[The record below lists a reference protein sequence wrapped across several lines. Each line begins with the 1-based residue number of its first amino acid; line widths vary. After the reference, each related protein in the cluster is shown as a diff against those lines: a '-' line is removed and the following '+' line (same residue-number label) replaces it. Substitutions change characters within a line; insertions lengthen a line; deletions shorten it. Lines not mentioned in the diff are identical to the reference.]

1 MLEGIC
7 ISRGPKVLYWG
18 QHLNSG
24 EQASCMLPAVH
35 CIRKHGHDRVHAR
48 QLCCVAETVAE
59 EVCQGGAA
67 ADASDA
73 HAAASSSD
81 HESGIA
87 NAKDG

>member
-1 MLEGIC
+1 MLGSIC
-7 ISRGPKVLYWG
+7 ITWGPQVIYWG
-18 QHLNSG
+18 QHFSLG
-24 EQASCMLPAVH
+24 EQASCMLPAVP
-35 CIRKHGHDRVHAR
+35 CICKHGHDQPYAR
-48 QLCCVAETVAE
+48 QLLCVAETVAE